1 MNKFIKGITY
11 SYYRNIGWQDRTIR
25 TTVGI
30 LAVVGAIYFFKTN
43 ASVSIVLVVFAI
55 AQFGTVL
62 SARCIMCYFAGKC
75 TIDSKEKKA
84 LQAKAIPY
92 ENPKN

>member
-1 MNKFIKGITY
+1 MNRFIKGITY
-11 SYYRNIGWQDRTIR
+11 SYKRNIGWQDRTIR
-25 TTVGI
+25 TIVGI
-30 LAVVGAIYFFKTN
+30 LAVIGAIYFFKTN
-43 ASVSIVLVVFAI
+43 LLASVLLGILAI

-92 ENPKN
+92 ENTKN

>member
-1 MNKFIKGITY
+1 
-11 SYYRNIGWQDRTIR
+11 
-25 TTVGI
+25 VGI
-30 LAVVGAIYFFKTN
+30 LAVIGAIYFFKTN
-43 ASVSIVLVVFAI
+43 LLASVLLGILAI

-92 ENPKN
+92 ENTKN